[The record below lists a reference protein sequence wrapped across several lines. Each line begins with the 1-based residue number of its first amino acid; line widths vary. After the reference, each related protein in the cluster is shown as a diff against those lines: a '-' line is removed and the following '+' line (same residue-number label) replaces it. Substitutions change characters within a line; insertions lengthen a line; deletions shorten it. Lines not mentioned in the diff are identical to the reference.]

1 MEPVLYKK
9 QKSKYVMFVGLISLK
24 VINDYE
30 SAFNG
35 TTLLM
40 LKSFKN
46 ALLASLYV
54 AS

>member
-1 MEPVLYKK
+1 
-9 QKSKYVMFVGLISLK
+9 MFVGLISLK

-40 LKSFKN
+40 LKSFKKMH
-46 ALLASLYV
+46 Y
-54 AS
+54 